1 MDENSRDV
9 ILIELVIPGPI
20 YWLIGV
26 RYGADAAPPAIPGD
40 VFVIGVDSRAVIAVI
55 RNGPPVS
62 IRKLKTQLSFG
73 QP

>member
-9 ILIELVIPGPI
+9 ILIRLLILIPI
-20 YWLIGV
+20 YWLIGD
-26 RYGADAAPPAIPGD
+26 RYGAGAAPLAIPED
-40 VFVIGVDSRAVIAVI
+40 AFVTGVDSRAVTAVI